1 LHSRAQLSTGNR
13 RETSCQEIAVG
24 ILSRQIEP
32 GGLNNFAAQLK
43 EGARA
48 ARFMRPRF
56 FCPPACRSQ
65 FPSPLFSLCSSR
77 AFLGF
82 SAEAL
87 AKAGG
92 ALFASRKLLR
102 DGPQSKGL
110 TGIRIYIYWYTDG
123 RRAKARQVGWN
134 VTTGFA
140 DPSSRC
146 EDRHRACTLYRPG
159 EQDRPF
165 R

>member
-1 LHSRAQLSTGNR
+1 
-13 RETSCQEIAVG
+13 VG

-32 GGLNNFAAQLK
+32 GGLKNFAAQLK

-48 ARFMRPRF
+48 ARFLRPRF
-56 FCPPACRSQ
+56 FAVLRAALNSLLLFFPCAPPA
-65 FPSPLFSLCSSR
+65 PSCASPVGD
-77 AFLGF
+77 AFCLP
-82 SAEAL
+82 AEAL

-123 RRAKARQVGWN
+123 
-134 VTTGFA
+134 
-140 DPSSRC
+140 
-146 EDRHRACTLYRPG
+146 
-159 EQDRPF
+159 
-165 R
+165 